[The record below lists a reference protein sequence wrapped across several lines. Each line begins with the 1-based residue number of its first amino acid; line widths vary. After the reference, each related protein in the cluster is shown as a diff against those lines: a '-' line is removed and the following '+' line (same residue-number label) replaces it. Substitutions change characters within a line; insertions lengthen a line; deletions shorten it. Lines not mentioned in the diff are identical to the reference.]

1 MLDRERQVAVT
12 GDHIPVVRD
21 ETVTW
26 IKDKWAPP
34 DEDGP
39 SDPVFGFLSVPFDFA
54 VSHRPGCRFGPESIL
69 AALNGYTAYCADK
82 RVSLERAGFANF
94 GAVDIVRSFEQS
106 YQNIRNEVAAFPN
119 HISPIILGGDH
130 SISDPCVRGAI
141 DRNGGRCMGLLV
153 IDAHFDSREPI
164 PGKEHSG
171 HWMHTL
177 GDVIDYSK
185 VAQLGIN
192 APIYS
197 EAYMQAAQTRGVYV
211 ATPYD
216 IRTSGQRAVV
226 EEAIAHVTA
235 GTDGVYLTVDIDA
248 VDQAFAPGTSVPN
261 PCGLLAHEVVD
272 MVYEIAASGYVRVF
286 DLTEV
291 SPPLDRDGMTSQLAA
306 GIVMNYMAGVV
317 QYRARTGPVLQERG
331 GARAANG

>member
-1 MLDRERQVAVT
+1 MLRQERRGPVT
-12 GDHIPVVRD
+12 GGERIPVVQD
-21 ETVTW
+21 ATVTW
-26 IKDKWAPP
+26 IRDRWAPP
-34 DEDGP
+34 DDESL
-39 SDPVFGFLSVPFDFA
+39 SDPTFGFLSVPFDLA

-69 AALNGYTAYCADK
+69 SALNDCTTYCADK

-94 GAVDIVRSFEQS
+94 GAVDIVRSFEHS
-106 YQNIRNEVAAFPN
+106 YRNIRDEVAALPD

-141 DRNGGRCMGLLV
+141 ERNGGRRMGLLV

-177 GDVIDYSK
+177 GDVIDYGK

-216 IRTSGQRAVV
+216 IRRRGQRAVV
-226 EEAIAHVTA
+226 DEAVAHVSTD
-235 GTDGVYLTVDIDA
+235 TDGVYLSVDIDA

-261 PCGLLAHEVVD
+261 PCGLLAYEAVD
-272 MVYEIAASGYVRVF
+272 MVYEIAASGHTRVF

-291 SPPLDRDGMTSQLAA
+291 SPPLDRNGMTSQLAA

-317 QYRARTGPVLQERG
+317 QSRLGEGTALQGRRAPP
-331 GARAANG
+331 ANG